1 MDCIAGATQEPCIM
15 RFLPI
20 VVILFSM
27 KFPAVAQDGVAPEV
41 CKIVERIKEDE
52 RPTWTYEVLAANSDL
67 IVVASLADRQEV
79 AADIVGKTDFDRE
92 STRRF
97 SNKLNV
103 LSVLKGALD
112 TEVHVIT
119 TEWAP
124 KTTVLGLKTDFA
136 KLRKRLLLPNLS
148 AVEIDGYITDW
159 GISEQLDKSEI
170 VPEYLLYLKHS
181 GETNRFVPVSGQRWA
196 AASVR
201 CLND

>member
-1 MDCIAGATQEPCIM
+1 M

-124 KTTVLGLKTDFA
+124 KTTVLGLKTSCASDCCFLISVLLRLTAISRIGESRSNWTKA
-136 KLRKRLLLPNLS
+136 KSCLSIYSTLNIQGKLTDSFRCRDSDGLLQVS
-148 AVEIDGYITDW
+148 A
-159 GISEQLDKSEI
+159 
-170 VPEYLLYLKHS
+170 
-181 GETNRFVPVSGQRWA
+181 A
-196 AASVR
+196 
-201 CLND
+201 

>member
-1 MDCIAGATQEPCIM
+1 M
-15 RFLPI
+15 RFVPI
-20 VVILFSM
+20 VAILLSM
-27 KFPAVAQDGVAPEV
+27 QCHAVAQNGLAPEV
-41 CKIVERIKEDE
+41 RKILETINDNE
-52 RPTWTYEVLAANSDL
+52 RPTWSYESLAEKSDL
-67 IVVASLADRQEV
+67 IVVATLAERHEA

-103 LSVLKGALD
+103 LSILKGDAR

-124 KTTVLGLKTDFA
+124 KTTVIGLKTDFA

-148 AVEIDGYITDW
+148 AVEIDGEITDW
-159 GISEQLDKSEI
+159 GVIEHLEKNEI
-170 VPEYLLYLKHS
+170 MPEYLLYLKQS
-181 GETNRFVPVSGQRWA
+181 GHTNTFVPVTGQRWA
-196 AASVR
+196 AASAR